1 MFENYAEKQKTFKK
15 RPCTSR
21 DEKHTGRYNSRVD
34 IAEEKVTELKNTAIE
49 RIKNKMLRKKRVFLK
64 MKYQGISGQ
73 L

>member
-1 MFENYAEKQKTFKK
+1 MQKNRRHLK
-15 RPCTSR
+15 RDPAPL
-21 DEKHTGRYNSRVD
+21 EMKKHTGRYNSRVD